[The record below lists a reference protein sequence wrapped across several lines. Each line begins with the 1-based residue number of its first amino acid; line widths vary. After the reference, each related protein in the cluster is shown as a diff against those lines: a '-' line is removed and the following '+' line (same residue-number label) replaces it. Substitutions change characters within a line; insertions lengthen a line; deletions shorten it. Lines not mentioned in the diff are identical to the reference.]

1 MNDDLPRQEAHTQVA
16 VLDDYQDVALRMAD
30 WSALPATVK
39 VEVFRDHLSDLQ
51 EIALRLREFDV
62 VVAMRERTPFRR
74 ELLSQLPRIKLLITT
89 GMINAAIDLDAAREM
104 GITVCGT
111 EGVAY
116 PPAELTWGL
125 ILALLRH
132 IPDEDRAIRSGQWQT
147 TLGHGARGKFLGL
160 VGLGRLGGEVAK
172 IGKAFGMS
180 ILAWSSN
187 LPAERAEQC
196 GAELVTK
203 DELFSR
209 SDVISIHLK
218 LSERSHGIV
227 GSRELSLMKPSAY
240 LINTSRGPIVDEQ
253 ALIDA
258 LQRGTIA
265 GAGLDVYDQEP
276 LPRDHPLLTLPNTV
290 LTPHIGFVTEE
301 NYRISFGH
309 VVEDIAAFLKGA
321 PIRVISA

>member
-1 MNDDLPRQEAHTQVA
+1 MQVA

-30 WSALPATVK
+30 WTVLPPTVK
-39 VEVFRDHLSDLQ
+39 VEVFRDHLSRPE
-51 EIALRLREFDV
+51 EIARRLREFEV

-74 ELLSQLPRIKLLITT
+74 ALLSELPRLKLLITT
-89 GMINAAIDLDAAREM
+89 GMINASIDLDAANEM

-111 EGVAY
+111 GGVAY

-125 ILALLRH
+125 ILALLRQ
-132 IPDEDRAIRSGQWQT
+132 IPQEDRAIRGGQWQT

-160 VGLGRLGGEVAK
+160 VGLGRLGEEVAK
-172 IGKAFGMS
+172 IGKGFGMS

-187 LPAERAEQC
+187 LSAERAEQC

-218 LSERSHGIV
+218 LSERSRGIV
-227 GSRELSLMKPSAY
+227 GLRELNLMKPSAY
-240 LINTSRGPIVDEQ
+240 LINTSRGPIVEEQ

-258 LQRGTIA
+258 LRRGTIA

-276 LPRDHPLLTLPNTV
+276 LPRDHPFLTLPNTV
-290 LTPHIGFVTEE
+290 ITPHIGFVTEE
-301 NYRISFGH
+301 NYRISYSH
-309 VVEDIAAFLKGA
+309 VVEDIAAFLKGE
-321 PIRVISA
+321 PIRVISGERRN